1 MKQNRKTYPRYL
13 SIILAVLE
21 VILARLLHRNR
32 SLRADALQLTGK
44 ITPPVTVEGLTNIP
58 ASGGV
63 VVVVNHYARPGFS
76 TAWTALSLAATIP
89 MEITFIMSEEWTFA
103 GNPLGFLL
111 RPLMKFVLASI
122 NEVYGFL
129 PMPSMVEGFSNPLSR
144 AAAVRRVI
152 EFGRAYPTAVIGL
165 APEGQDS
172 PDQGIGLAPG
182 GGGKFILHLNRMGF
196 KLLPAVVQERSG
208 KLIIRFGQVFNIA
221 LEPGLPAD
229 AVDGFVRIRIQEQLL
244 ALLDSAD

>member
-1 MKQNRKTYPRYL
+1 MNPHPKSYPRYT
-13 SIILAVLE
+13 SIIPVVLK
-21 VILARLLHRNR
+21 VILARMCHRKR
-32 SLRADALQLTGK
+32 SFRADALRLTGR
-44 ITPPVTVEGLTNIP
+44 ITPPVIVEGLTNIP
-58 ASGGV
+58 ASGGY

-76 TAWTALSLAATIP
+76 TAWIALSLSASIQT
-89 MEITFIMSEEWTFA
+89 EITFIMSKEWAFT

-129 PMPSMVEGFSNPLSR
+129 PMPSTVEGFSNPRSR

-152 EFGRAYPTAVIGL
+152 EFGRAHPSAVIGL

-172 PDQGIGLAPG
+172 PDQGIGMAPS

-196 KLLPAVVQERSG
+196 QLLPVVVQERSG
-208 KLIIRFGQVFNIA
+208 RLCIRFGQVFNVA
-221 LEPGLPAD
+221 LEPGLPPD
-229 AVDGFVRIRIQEQLL
+229 TVDGFVRRMIRDHLL
-244 ALLDSAD
+244 LLLDVSD